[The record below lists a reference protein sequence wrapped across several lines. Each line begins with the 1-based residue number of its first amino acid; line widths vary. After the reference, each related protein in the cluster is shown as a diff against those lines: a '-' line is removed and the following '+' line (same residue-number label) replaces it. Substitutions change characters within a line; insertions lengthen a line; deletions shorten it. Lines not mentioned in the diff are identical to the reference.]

1 MNMDNKLLKKLRG
14 YQKANRERFMLLMMQ
29 VLTLE
34 EYIVYEFGIAI
45 TDWDDSESHRETYG
59 TFQATNGQIAEI
71 LGWKS
76 DSQVS
81 RIRKRLVEKGFFIK
95 DGNRCKAKDFEK
107 WQLRKNPIAKTQ
119 GHTANP
125 QYQPANMQG
134 GVANMQGFQ
143 ASDADHSLVSSKG
156 NVGLSSSEEDI
167 RKYLEEEPIEGDVSP
182 EDIPF

>member
-1 MNMDNKLLKKLRG
+1 MDNRLLKKLRG

-45 TDWDDSESHRETYG
+45 TDWDDSDSHRETYG

-81 RIRKRLVEKGFFIK
+81 RIRKRLVEKDFFIK
-95 DGNRCKAKDFEK
+95 DGNRYRAKDFEK
-107 WQLRKNPIAKTQ
+107 WQLRKNPIIKTQ
-119 GHTANP
+119 TQFANR
-125 QYQPANMQG
+125 QYQPAKTHEELAKMQTP
-134 GVANMQGFQ
+134 QGH
-143 ASDADHSLVSSKG
+143 SPDYSLVSSKG
-156 NVGLSSSEEDI
+156 NVVSSSINDVNEFSSGEE
-167 RKYLEEEPIEGDVSP
+167 DVSP

>member
-1 MNMDNKLLKKLRG
+1 MNDMENKLLKKLRG

-81 RIRKRLVEKGFFIK
+81 RIRNRLIEKDFFIK
-95 DGNRCKAKDFEK
+95 DGNRYRAKDFEK
-107 WQLRKNPIAKTQ
+107 WQLRKNPLAKTQ
-119 GHTANP
+119 RYSANP

-134 GVANMQGFQ
+134 DVAKMQGFQ
-143 ASDADHSLVSSKG
+143 AYDPDHSLVSSKG
-156 NVGLSSSEEDI
+156 NVVSSSFNEVINDYRSNDE
-167 RKYLEEEPIEGDVSP
+167 DVSP